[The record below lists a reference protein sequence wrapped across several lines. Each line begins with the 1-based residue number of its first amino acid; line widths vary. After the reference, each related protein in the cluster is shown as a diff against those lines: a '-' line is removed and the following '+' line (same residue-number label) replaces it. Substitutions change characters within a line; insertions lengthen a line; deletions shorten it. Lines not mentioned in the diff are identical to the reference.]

1 MSKLSQNSSSS
12 TEMISG
18 FTASRITLIVVG
30 GAIVI
35 GIVYFGIV
43 SPILTLVGLK
53 ESKEDKE
60 NKKTVE
66 QGLKKPYWNPNFWRN
81 SPNRL
86 NYPESK
92 YSSLAQQLH
101 DATRG
106 GTFGLGTDE
115 EMVYGILR
123 QLPSI
128 YDISKLTDVYQ
139 ISFDEDLYQ
148 MLNDELDTE
157 EFAILQ
163 TIINNTAK

>member
-12 TEMISG
+12 TEMLGS
-18 FTASRITLIVVG
+18 FSATRITLIVVG

-35 GIVYFGIV
+35 GIAYFGIIKPV
-43 SPILTLVGLK
+43 FEFVGIK
-53 ESKEDKE
+53 DSKEDKE
-60 NKKTVE
+60 NKETVE

-81 SPNRL
+81 NPNRL
-86 NYPESK
+86 SYPESK
-92 YSSLAQQLH
+92 YVSMAQQLY

-106 GTFGLGTDE
+106 GFFGWGTAE
-115 EMVYGILR
+115 EAIYGVFR
-123 QLPSI
+123 QLPTSF
-128 YDISKLTDVYQ
+128 DVSKLADVYQ
-139 ISFDEDLYQ
+139 ISHSEDFYQ